1 MTKDDDDD
9 DDDDKYKQ
17 LTIRDC
23 DCVTVELVG

>member
-1 MTKDDDDD
+1 MTKDDDD

>member
-1 MTKDDDDD
+1 MTKDDD